1 MVSRSPAGLRI
12 TSGVYCSSIG
22 SDSEPINAFSLIEFQ
37 EDNMFMVKKIILGT
51 AATAAVGALVF
62 GRDCGSYMRTSV
74 SSVREAI
81 KSEVPL
87 DFEIE
92 RAREMVD
99 HLVPDI
105 RNCMHVI
112 AEEEVN
118 VEDLNREITR
128 TEANLAKQKDQ
139 ILALRTDLGGG
150 KSTYHYAGRTYTSED
165 VKRDLAQRFERF
177 KTAEETLASRRQIL
191 QAREKS
197 LVAARE
203 KLDGM
208 LAAKQNLEV
217 QVENLDAR
225 LKTLQAAETA
235 SHVNIDDSQLA
246 RAKQLIRDINKQLDV
261 KVKMLDAEGQLVGIP
276 VDAPSEVPE
285 NLSEQI
291 DTYFQRDSADQTKAL
306 AEKSL

>member
-1 MVSRSPAGLRI
+1 MFGL
-12 TSGVYCSSIG
+12 
-22 SDSEPINAFSLIEFQ
+22 
-37 EDNMFMVKKIILGT
+37 KKLVIGT
-51 AATAAVGALVF
+51 AAAAAVGALVF

-74 SSVREAI
+74 SSVQKAI

-87 DFEIE
+87 EFEIQ

-105 RNCMHVI
+105 RKCMHVI

-118 VEDLNREITR
+118 VEDLNREIAR
-128 TEANLAKQKDQ
+128 TEKNLAKQKDQ
-139 ILALRTDLGGG
+139 ILALRTDLGSS
-150 KSTYHYAGRTYTSED
+150 KSNLRYAGRKYTPDE

-177 KTAEETLASRRQIL
+177 KVAEETLASRRQIL
-191 QAREKS
+191 EAREKS

-246 RAKQLIRDINKQLDV
+246 RAKQLIREINKQLDV

-276 VDAPSEVPE
+276 VDAASEVPE

-291 DTYFQRDSADQTKAL
+291 DAYFQKDAPEAAL
-306 AEKSL
+306 ADKSL